1 MSLYDQIV
9 SHKEKISVLG
19 LGYVGLPIAVA
30 FSKKASVIGFDLNK
44 EKINL
49 YKAGIDP
56 TGEVGNEAI
65 QKSNIEYTYD
75 EKKLRDAKFHII
87 CVPTPVHPDNT
98 PDLSLIENASK
109 IVGNH
114 LTKGSVVVYE
124 STVYPGVTE
133 DICTPI
139 LEESGLKCGIDFKV
153 GYSPERI
160 NPGDKLHRLE
170 NIVKVVSGMDDESLE
185 LIAKIY
191 ELVIKAGIYKAES
204 IKIAEAAKVIENSQR
219 DINIAFMNELSII
232 FNKMGINT
240 KSVLDTA
247 ETKWNFLNFTP
258 GLVGGHCIGVDPYY
272 LTYKAEQLGYHSQ
285 IILAGRKINDAMGKY
300 VAENLV
306 KKIISAG
313 ISVKN
318 ANVAILGVTFKE
330 NCPDIRNTKI
340 MDIIKELHEYGIR
353 PVISDPLANDKD
365 ASDEYKINLTDIKEI
380 ENMDAVI
387 LAVAHNE
394 YKSLSIESLNNL
406 YKKDIQKK
414 ILLDLKNLIDH
425 QQAKQAGYLYW
436 SL

>member
-1 MSLYDQIV
+1 
-9 SHKEKISVLG
+9 
-19 LGYVGLPIAVA
+19 
-30 FSKKASVIGFDLNK
+30 
-44 EKINL
+44 
-49 YKAGIDP
+49 
-56 TGEVGNEAI
+56 
-65 QKSNIEYTYD
+65 
-75 EKKLRDAKFHII
+75 
-87 CVPTPVHPDNT
+87 
-98 PDLSLIENASK
+98 
-109 IVGNH
+109 
-114 LTKGSVVVYE
+114 
-124 STVYPGVTE
+124 
-133 DICTPI
+133 
-139 LEESGLKCGIDFKV
+139 
-153 GYSPERI
+153 
-160 NPGDKLHRLE
+160 
-170 NIVKVVSGMDDESLE
+170 
-185 LIAKIY
+185 
-191 ELVIKAGIYKAES
+191 
-204 IKIAEAAKVIENSQR
+204 
-219 DINIAFMNELSII
+219 
-232 FNKMGINT
+232 MGINT